1 METALHSRDRS
12 ATAVGGRT
20 IGLRCVEQGEVPHLG
35 VHPHHT
41 GHRTDR
47 EDHRVASHTSSREE
61 EEGKAVA
68 SSSRKALP
76 TKARKEVPLPRRL
89 YAR

>member
-1 METALHSRDRS
+1 MVTALHSDRL

-20 IGLRCVEQGEVPHLG
+20 IGLRCVEQGEVPHPG
-35 VHPHHT
+35 IHPHHT

-47 EDHRVASHTSSREE
+47 EDHQAASHTSSREE
-61 EEGKAVA
+61 EGKVVA

-76 TKARKEVPLPRRL
+76 TRRKEAPLPRRL
-89 YAR
+89 YTHLNW